1 MRNVRIAS
9 VSLWVGLW
17 MCLVLALPQSVSSQI
32 VTAESSRQASLEEL
46 QRKQQNAKAKSAKR
60 LAREAKQAEKRDA
73 RRAAQYLIGFVNLN
87 NVKVTKLY
95 RDCANMLRLRVMDR
109 RTNEELKG
117 VKFIV
122 SLKLAT
128 LFSNID
134 DKNNVSIIPADSVAE
149 IYVSVLNPKNNKL
162 SYLGSLKMPVARMP
176 IPSLSLL
183 VNDQDKVVEAASL
196 SNVKFKFTVDQAFR
210 TQCPR
215 DANYQITEAI
225 VYRRPQTST
234 SKTVVD
240 TLHMPAG
247 EIVRVSSEDF
257 VGSLQRDD
265 EVSFEITGIQA
276 INFNERPVNLLDNY
290 EYKQL
295 LFNLFYK
302 P

>member
-1 MRNVRIAS
+1 MRNAPFTS
-9 VSLWVGLW
+9 VSLWIGLW
-17 MCLVLALPQSVSSQI
+17 LCFVVALPLGMSGQI

-73 RRAAQYLIGFVNLN
+73 RRASQYLINFVNLN

-95 RDCANMLRLRVMDR
+95 RDCANMLRLRVIDR
-109 RTNEELKG
+109 RLNEELKG
-117 VKFIV
+117 VKFVV

-128 LFSNID
+128 IYSNID
-134 DKNNVSIIPADSVAE
+134 DKNNISIIPAVSVAE

-162 SYLGSLKMPVARMP
+162 SYLGSVKLPVVRMP

-183 VNDQDKVVEAASL
+183 VNGQEKVLEATSL
-196 SNVKFKFTVDQAFR
+196 NDVKFKFTVDQAFR

-225 VYRRPQTST
+225 VYRRPQTAT
-234 SKTVVD
+234 NKLVVD
-240 TLHMPAG
+240 TLRMPAG
-247 EIVRVSSEDF
+247 EIVRVNSEDF
-257 VGSLQRDD
+257 IGSLQRDD
-265 EVSFEITGIQA
+265 EVSFEITGVQA
-276 INFNERPVNLLDNY
+276 INFNERPVNLLDYY